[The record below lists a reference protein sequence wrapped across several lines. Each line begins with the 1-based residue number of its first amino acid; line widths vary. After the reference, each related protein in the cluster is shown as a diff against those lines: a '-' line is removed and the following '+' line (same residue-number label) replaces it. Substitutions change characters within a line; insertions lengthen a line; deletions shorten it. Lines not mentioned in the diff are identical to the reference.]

1 MNPDNPTPEANV
13 TLLIVSDIN
22 VTVYP
27 ETCEGTV
34 TVIGAAFCN
43 NTVAPLWVEL
53 NEKLPVSTSNENSES
68 VTDIERMARALK
80 KLGYVNKF
88 NIIKNIQEIQKE
100 KSTDQSQTT
109 FSGSN

>member
-13 TLLIVSDIN
+13 TLLIVSAIN

-34 TVIGAAFCN
+34 MVMGVVFCN
-43 NTVAPLWVEL
+43 STVAPLWVEP

-68 VTDIERMARALK
+68 VIFPTVDSPVTFIPVLTSPPPPPVIK
-80 KLGYVNKF
+80 PLGF
-88 NIIKNIQEIQKE
+88 
-100 KSTDQSQTT
+100 DA
-109 FSGSN
+109 G